1 MIVRNATI
9 EEFDKV
15 VDFYDN
21 IIDDMQG
28 SKYHPMWQKRIY
40 PTLDFLKESIA
51 NGQLYIQ
58 IVNGNIVGCMV
69 MNNFGNGYD
78 TVSWSIQLDDEF
90 VNVIHALGISVK
102 EQGKG
107 YAKAL
112 VQESVKIAKN
122 NGARVIRL
130 DVLAPNL
137 PAHELYKKCGF
148 ELRETKDL
156 FYEDTGWTQFM
167 LYELVL

>member
-40 PTLDFLKESIA
+40 PI
-51 NGQLYIQ
+51 
-58 IVNGNIVGCMV
+58 
-69 MNNFGNGYD
+69 
-78 TVSWSIQLDDEF
+78 
-90 VNVIHALGISVK
+90 
-102 EQGKG
+102 
-107 YAKAL
+107 
-112 VQESVKIAKN
+112 
-122 NGARVIRL
+122 
-130 DVLAPNL
+130 
-137 PAHELYKKCGF
+137 
-148 ELRETKDL
+148 
-156 FYEDTGWTQFM
+156 M

>member
-40 PTLDFLKESIA
+40 PTLAFIKESIA
-51 NGQLYIQ
+51 NRQLYIQ
-58 IVNGNIVGCMV
+58 FVNDNIVGCMV

-78 TVSWSIQLDDEF
+78 TVLG
-90 VNVIHALGISVK
+90 AL
-102 EQGKG
+102 
-107 YAKAL
+107 
-112 VQESVKIAKN
+112 
-122 NGARVIRL
+122 
-130 DVLAPNL
+130 
-137 PAHELYKKCGF
+137 
-148 ELRETKDL
+148 
-156 FYEDTGWTQFM
+156 M
-167 LYELVL
+167 